1 MTTLTNAVVLVTGA
15 NGGLGVHFVEQALAR
30 GAAKV
35 YATARTPRTW
45 DDARVVPLRLD
56 VTDPASI
63 AYVLAQT
70 GDTTVLINNAGIEK
84 FGTLLATSPEDVRA
98 IYETNVFGPIALVQ
112 AYAPVLAGHGGGAII
127 NVHSALSFFSIPGV
141 YSSTKSAFWGATNS
155 LRVELAS
162 QGTQVLGAH
171 LGYTDTPM
179 IQALDV
185 PKGDPRDVVNNIY
198 TDLEAGAHESL
209 ADEIA
214 RGAHAS
220 LSAPIHERYA
230 AQGITAA

>member
-45 DDARVVPLRLD
+45 EDPRVTPLRLD

-63 AYVLAQT
+63 AEVLAQT
-70 GDTTVLINNAGIEK
+70 GDTTVLINNAGIEI
-84 FGTLLATSPEDVRA
+84 FGRLIDTTPEALRG

-112 AYAPVLAGHGGGAII
+112 AYAPTLAGHGGGAII
-127 NVHSALSFFSIPGV
+127 NVHSALSWFSIPGA

-155 LRVELAS
+155 LRIELAG
-162 QGTQVLGAH
+162 QGTHVLGAH

-179 IQALDV
+179 IEHVDA
-185 PKGDPRDVVNNIY
+185 PKGDPADVVANIY
-198 TDLEAGAHESL
+198 AALEAGEHEAL
-209 ADEIA
+209 ADETA

-220 LSAPIHERYA
+220 LSAPIAERYA
-230 AQGITAA
+230 ALGFPV

>member
-35 YATARTPRTW
+35 YATARTPRAW

-63 AYVLAQT
+63 ADVLAQT

-84 FGTLLATSPEDVRA
+84 FGALLTLDAEDVRA
-98 IYETNVFGPIALVQ
+98 IYETNVFAPLALVQ

-127 NVHSALSFFSIPGV
+127 NVHSALSWIGFPGI
-141 YSSTKSAFWGATNS
+141 YSSTKSAFWGLTNS
-155 LRVELAS
+155 LRVELLA
-162 QGTQVLGAH
+162 QGTHVLGAH
-171 LGYTDTPM
+171 FGYTDTPM
-179 IQALDV
+179 TAHLDV
-185 PKGDPRDVVNNIY
+185 EKGRPEDVANNIF
-198 TDLEAGAHESL
+198 DALEAGEHEAL
-209 ADEIA
+209 ADATA

-220 LSAPIHERYA
+220 LTSSLAKRYA
-230 AQGITAA
+230 TFGITL